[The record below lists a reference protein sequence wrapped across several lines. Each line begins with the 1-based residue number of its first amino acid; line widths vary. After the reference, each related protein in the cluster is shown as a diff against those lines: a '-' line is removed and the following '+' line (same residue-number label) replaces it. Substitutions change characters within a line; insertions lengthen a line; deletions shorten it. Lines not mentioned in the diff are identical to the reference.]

1 MFLILI
7 QIIFVICSNEVQ
19 EIFKQLEEKGKF
31 EEVAKNA
38 KKRVEDDE
46 DSKRIR
52 QEMKDFGYV

>member
-7 QIIFVICSNEVQ
+7 QIIFVICSNEVE
-19 EIFKQLEEKGKF
+19 EIFKQLKEKGKF

>member
-31 EEVAKNA
+31 EEVATNA
-38 KKRVEDDE
+38 KLRVKSDE

-52 QEMKDFGYV
+52 QEMNDFGYV